1 MRLTGNRWP
10 CNRRSVRVIPQFLP
24 AGFLASGVAA
34 GLKSSG
40 ALDMALIVNQGPS
53 FNAAAVFTSNKV
65 IAAPVIWSKEV
76 IKGKQVRAAI
86 LNSGGANACTGPEGF
101 ADTHKTAE
109 AVGDLLGISAGEV
122 IVCSTGLIGER
133 LPMEK
138 ILDGAE
144 ELSKKLAPGTLEDIA
159 RSIMTTD
166 TIPKIASNEYQGVR
180 TVGVAKGAGML
191 APTLATML
199 SVVMTDAVLPSDAQE
214 IFARVTDRTYN
225 RIDSDGCMSTN
236 DTVLLMSSGASMVE
250 LSSDDIESILMQVCQ
265 SLAEQ
270 LIEDAEGSTKTVS
283 ITVEGA
289 VSEADAV
296 EVARACAR
304 NNLLKCAIFGGDPNW
319 GRVLAAA
326 GTADAAIDPL
336 TIDVRLNGIQVAK
349 NSSPFEDKTKVSFDA
364 RLVDLVINLNIG
376 NATATVRTNDLSHD
390 YVHENSA
397 YST

>member
-1 MRLTGNRWP
+1 MN
-10 CNRRSVRVIPQFLP
+10 NSLP
-24 AGFLASGVAA
+24 RGFRASGMHA

-40 ALDMALIVNQGPS
+40 AFDLTLIENTGPR
-53 FNAAAVFTSNKV
+53 FDAAAVYTTNKV
-65 IAAPVIWSKEV
+65 VAAPVIWSREV
-76 IKGKQVRAAI
+76 TKGEIVRAAV
-86 LNSGGANACTGPEGF
+86 LNSGGANACTGPDGF
-101 ADTHKTAE
+101 LDTHRTAE
-109 AVGDLLGISAGEV
+109 KVGELLQISSGEV
-122 IVCSTGLIGER
+122 VVCSTGLIGER
-133 LPMEK
+133 LPMDKIFAGIEK
-138 ILDGAE
+138 
-144 ELSKKLAPGTLEDIA
+144 LSATLHDDSLEDVA

-166 TIPKIASNEYQGVR
+166 TVPKIAQNTTEGVL

-199 SVVMTDAVLPSDAQE
+199 SVVMTDAILPANSQE
-214 IFARVTDRTYN
+214 IFSRVCDRTYN

-236 DTVLLMSSGASMVE
+236 DTVLLMGSGASGTE
-250 LSSDDIESILMQVCQ
+250 LEADVLEAILMEVCT
-265 SLAEQ
+265 SLAAQ
-270 LIEDAEGSTKTVS
+270 LIEDAEGSTKTVA

-289 VSEADAV
+289 ASEGEAV

-326 GTADAAIDPL
+326 GTADVEMDPL

-349 NSSPFEDKTKVSFDA
+349 SSAPFEDKAKVSFEN
-364 RLVDLVINLNIG
+364 RLVELVINLNIG
-376 NATATVRTNDLSHD
+376 SATATVRTNDLSHD